1 MFVPCKL
8 SVKPHPKDSEGGLR
22 REGCARAEGYRSLE
36 VEATA
41 STCEVGKHELVRGEL
56 DPVAYGLLFAEPKLL

>member
-22 REGCARAEGYRSLE
+22 REGCAGAEGYRSLE

-41 STCEVGKHELVRGEL
+41 STCEVGEHELVRGEL
-56 DPVAYGLLFAEPKLL
+56 DPVAYGPLFAEPKLL